1 MEQLKP
7 IIAKNIADLRT
18 AKGMTQFELAEYLN
32 YSDKAVSKWERAESV
47 PDIAVLKKI
56 AELFQVS
63 LDYLVEENHNSAEA
77 PRNVMEIKRKSRNR
91 KIITGLSILLVWL
104 TATLIFVV
112 LALSPVDR
120 TYLWMIFIYAI
131 PAALIVWLVFN
142 SMWFN
147 SRTNYL
153 IISLLMWSVLAAIF
167 LSFLVFGKNIWL
179 VFLLGVPGQIIILL
193 WSRLIGKKKIF
204 KKQA

>member
-7 IIAKNIADLRT
+7 IIAKNISELRT
-18 AKGMTQFELAEYLN
+18 AKNMTQFELAEYLN

-63 LDYLVEENHNSAEA
+63 LDYLVEENHDKEEA
-77 PRNVMEIKRKSRNR
+77 PKNILEIKRKSRNR

-104 TATLIFVV
+104 AATLLFV
-112 LALSPVDR
+112 LFEITPVKD
-120 TYLWMIFIYAI
+120 TYSWMFFLYAI
-131 PAALIVWLVFN
+131 PVALIVWLVFN
-142 SMWFN
+142 TLWFN
-147 SRTNYL
+147 PRGNYL
-153 IISLLMWSVLAAIF
+153 IISLLMWSVLAVTF
-167 LSFLVFGKNIWL
+167 LTALAFGHNIWM

-193 WSRLIGKKKIF
+193 WSRLIGKKRIF
-204 KKQA
+204 KK